1 MICLAMSIAD
11 VAVETRSAINL
22 LRRASSLF
30 VTRFAFSAHV
40 ANLFVSTAVLPTDQ
54 PGGRE
59 A

>member
-40 ANLFVSTAVLPTDQ
+40 A
-54 PGGRE
+54 
-59 A
+59 